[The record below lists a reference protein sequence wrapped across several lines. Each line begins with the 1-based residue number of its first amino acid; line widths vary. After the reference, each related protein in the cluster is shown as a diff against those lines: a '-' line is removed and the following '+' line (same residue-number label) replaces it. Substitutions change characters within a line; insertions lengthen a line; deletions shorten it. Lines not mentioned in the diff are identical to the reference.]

1 MKIYN
6 FEDLVVWQLAR
17 ELVKDIYAQFA
28 TSKDYGFNNQIQ
40 RAVISIMNN
49 IAEGFDRSKNAKDN
63 KQLLSYLN
71 TSYGSCGEVKSMLYV
86 AEDLEYIHAD
96 IAKSLRERCTD
107 LSIKI
112 TSFMSHLRSYDINKN
127 NKNNG
132 EANQQPKAHQHE
144 VINTK

>member
-1 MKIYN
+1 MKIYD

-40 RAVISIMNN
+40 RAVTSIMNN

-63 KQLLSYLN
+63 RQLLSYLN

-86 AEDLEYIHAD
+86 AEDLEYTNAE
-96 IAKSLRERCTD
+96 IARSLRERCTD

-112 TSFMSHLRSYDINKN
+112 ASFMSRLRNYDN
-127 NKNNG
+127 NKTNSKTN
-132 EANQQPKAHQHE
+132 QHE
-144 VINTK
+144 VTNTK

>member
-1 MKIYN
+1 M
-6 FEDLVVWQLAR
+6 AR

-112 TSFMSHLRSYDINKN
+112 ASFMSRLRNYDINKTDSETN
-127 NKNNG
+127 
-132 EANQQPKAHQHE
+132 QHE
-144 VINTK
+144 VTNTK

>member
-49 IAEGFDRSKNAKDN
+49 IAEGFDKSMNSKDN

-71 TSYGSCGEVKSMLYV
+71 ISYGSCGEVKSMLYV
-86 AEDLEYIHAD
+86 AEDLDYINAE
-96 IAKSLRERCTD
+96 IARTLRERCTD
-107 LSIKI
+107 LSIKLA
-112 TSFMSHLRSYDINKN
+112 SFMSSLRNYVINKN
-127 NKNNG
+127 NRTNNG
-132 EANQQPKAHQHE
+132 LNKIQQ
-144 VINTK
+144 N